1 MSASEYRGTVA
12 TVRRALER
20 SFVEEDP
27 RDAAWRGKVG
37 PERISVRVD
46 VVDDPT
52 GGNQPMVVSTAEVLP
67 IPRLTGPLARAILLE
82 HDGFPIGRLRQ
93 AKGSLVAEEAILGG
107 ATLHQD
113 EISVAVWTVG
123 WLAGSMGERI
133 HLRIGDLEPGPLEQP
148 EVDVRR
154 GAEERVAAVRERVER
169 ILVERGF
176 VDDPDWGLHGASGS
190 SRVFVS
196 VQHHLER
203 STAIGVACPVLL
215 DIDLS
220 DELALDAMAI
230 ADATAIGRFAY
241 TEARRELWFEHT
253 ILGDDLQ
260 EVELL
265 RACEAVAEVADRE
278 DERLATAYGGRRYLD
293 LAL

>member
-20 SFVEEDP
+20 TFVEEDP

-46 VVDDPT
+46 VVDDPN
-52 GGNQPMVVSTAEVLP
+52 GGSQPMVVSTAEVLP

-93 AKGSLVAEEAILGG
+93 AKGALVAEEAILGG

-169 ILVERGF
+169 VLSERGF

-203 STAIGVACPVLL
+203 STAVGVACPVLI
-215 DIDLS
+215 DVDLS

-230 ADATAIGRFAY
+230 ADDTAIGRFAY

-265 RACEAVAEVADRE
+265 RACEAVAEVADRQ
-278 DERLATAYGGRRYLD
+278 DERLATTYGGRRYLD